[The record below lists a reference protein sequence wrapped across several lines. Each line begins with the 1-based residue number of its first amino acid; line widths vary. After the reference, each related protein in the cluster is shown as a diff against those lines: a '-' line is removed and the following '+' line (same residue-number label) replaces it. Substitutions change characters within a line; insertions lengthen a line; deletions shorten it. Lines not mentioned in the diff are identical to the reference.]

1 MFVTTIDSPNAIN
14 MNTTITAPEGKF
26 GSNAEMITP
35 MPAEIEPKKA
45 ESKDIDHTPVVQ
57 RRAVAAGIVNI
68 ATTSIKPTIF
78 SPIMVITNANKFS
91 RNDILC

>member
-1 MFVTTIDSPNAIN
+1 MITT
-14 MNTTITAPEGKF
+14 MTAPEGKF

-35 MPAEIEPKKA
+35 MPAEAEPNRA
-45 ESKDIDHTPVVQ
+45 DSKDIDHTPVVQ

-68 ATTSIKPTIF
+68 ATTRIKPTIF
-78 SPIMVITNANKFS
+78 SPIIVITNVSKLS

>member
-1 MFVTTIDSPNAIN
+1 M
-14 MNTTITAPEGKF
+14 TAPEGKL
-26 GSNAEMITP
+26 GNNAEMITP
-35 MPAEIEPKKA
+35 VPAEAEPKKA

-68 ATTSIKPTIF
+68 ATTRIKPTIF
-78 SPIMVITNANKFS
+78 SPIIVITNASRLS

>member
-1 MFVTTIDSPNAIN
+1 MITT
-14 MNTTITAPEGKF
+14 MTAPEGKF

-35 MPAEIEPKKA
+35 MPAEAEPNNA
-45 ESKDIDHTPVVQ
+45 DSEDIDHTQVDQ

-68 ATTSIKPTIF
+68 ATTRIKPTIF
-78 SPIMVITNANKFS
+78 SPIIVITNVSRLS